1 MSEQSVYARATA
13 ERIAKQ
19 KPSSIGYYDLDKAIG
34 EGNFAKVKLATHCL
48 TGERVAIKIIDK
60 EKLDK
65 VTARKLFREVRIMKL
80 LNHPHI
86 VRLYEVIDTP
96 KELYLIME
104 YAAGGEIFDYL
115 VAHGRMKEKDARRH
129 FRQII
134 SAVEYCHNLHIIH
147 RDLKAENLLL
157 DVNMNVKIADFGF
170 SNQFNPGQR
179 LNTWCGSPPYAAP
192 ELFQGKEYSGPEVDI
207 WSLGVVL
214 YVLVCGSLPFDGST
228 LPKLRARVLAG
239 KYKVPFYMSP
249 DCERLLKKMLV
260 LDPAKRG
267 TLDQVKR
274 DPWFSEGFEHEQ
286 LPASQPLVLT
296 TDQHLRVLTELEEIG
311 MARSA
316 VEKSLSDNT
325 YDHMAAT
332 YFLIADKIFRRKV
345 VDPREADRLIEGS
358 LRDSGELARKNH
370 HVPSS
375 IITPSVQSSPSSTTP
390 STPTSPAKT
399 MKVSA
404 EPVLNSLVEDEDG
417 QPSDSKAPASSASP
431 SPKRA
436 LQPIDRPTSASA
448 ARTNKIRQ
456 HSADRERE
464 NQKERAVDPRLRAEV
479 SSPSESRESSRISS
493 PNARRHP
500 PSTIPQPI
508 GTMNINSVRAPAGA
522 APAIATHGRTRR
534 ATVSTPM
541 AVADLKREIQH
552 SNQKQND
559 MESAPNSKR
568 GTMDDLADDG
578 DSQMD
583 SAFTISVTPS
593 EMSMASKQTES
604 PSESASQ
611 VFDSSAPSQ
620 SSISSSLS
628 TANAQPPPPVR
639 LRPRPMGNIAQ
650 RPISFGGV
658 PSHQILPEDR
668 NAPNANVAQE
678 FHSTTAP
685 APRLQSI
692 KSAAVNTSIVQ
703 QIPASKNNARS
714 AEADDAASSSTD
726 ALTQQR
732 RKRAATVGVGGGN
745 AGSKIDAM
753 DSSEF
758 AENDPTLPS
767 SGSGSGSMLSIS
779 ERIKTAAKMKNQKA
793 EPRTL
798 RFTFSVS
805 TTSSKEPDF
814 ILSEITRVLN
824 DIPDLQ
830 YDVQAFICTCVLDDL
845 EFEIEVCKLP
855 RLSVNGLR
863 FKRLAGNSWNYKN
876 LLTDIIS
883 KMNI

>member
-1 MSEQSVYARATA
+1 MSESTIYGRATA

-19 KPSSIGYYDLDKAIG
+19 KPSAIGYYDLDKAIG

-48 TGERVAIKIIDK
+48 TGERVAVKIIDK
-60 EKLDK
+60 DKLDK

-192 ELFQGKEYSGPEVDI
+192 ELFQGKEYSGPEVDV

-249 DCERLLKKMLV
+249 DCERLIKKMLV
-260 LDPAKRG
+260 IDPQKRAS
-267 TLDQVKR
+267 LDQVKK
-274 DPWFSEGFEHEQ
+274 DSWFSEGFEHEA
-286 LPASQPLVLT
+286 LPATNPLNLT
-296 TDQHLRVLTELEEIG
+296 PEQHQRVLAELEEIG
-311 MARSA
+311 MEKSA

-332 YFLIADKIFRRKV
+332 YFLIGDRIFRRKV
-345 VDPREADRLIEGS
+345 VDPRDSDRLIEGS
-358 LRDSGELARKNH
+358 LKDDHSRRHPGAH
-370 HVPSS
+370 
-375 IITPSVQSSPSSTTP
+375 TPSPSPSSAAP
-390 STPTSPAKT
+390 SSSTAPTSPSKT
-399 MKVSA
+399 SKVSA
-404 EPVLNSLVEDEDG
+404 EPVLNSLVEDEDSG
-417 QPSDSKAPASSASP
+417 GIGASKPSPSGAASP
-431 SPKRA
+431 SAKRA
-436 LQPIDRPTSASA
+436 LNPIDRPTSASA
-448 ARTNKIRQ
+448 TRKAHVRQ

-464 NQKERAVDPRLRAEV
+464 IQRDRSVDPRLKSGAVDSPVDSRDSSKV
-479 SSPSESRESSRISS
+479 SSPT
-493 PNARRHP
+493 ARRAV
-500 PSTIPQPI
+500 PSAIPQPI
-508 GTMNINSVRAPAGA
+508 GSFGTSSGKS
-522 APAIATHGRTRR
+522 AIAAAQAVQSRTRR

-541 AVADLKREIQH
+541 AVADLKRELEQSSSRPQTSH
-552 SNQKQND
+552 SD
-559 MESAPNSKR
+559 SRGSSKA
-568 GTMDDLADDG
+568 GTMEDLIR
-578 DSQMD
+578 DSD
-583 SAFTISVTPS
+583 SHLQSSAMSSASTVTQAHRHHHQISDSNSTVDSTPS
-593 EMSMASKQTES
+593 QLSLASTV
-604 PSESASQ
+604 SAQ
-611 VFDSSAPSQ
+611 SA
-620 SSISSSLS
+620 
-628 TANAQPPPPVR
+628 APPVR
-639 LRPRPMGNIAQ
+639 LRPRPAGPSAP
-650 RPISFGGV
+650 RPISFAGV
-658 PSHQILPEDR
+658 PSNQILPEDR
-668 NAPNANVAQE
+668 HAPQPQE
-678 FHSTTAP
+678 MHSTAAP
-685 APRLQSI
+685 ASRLATS
-692 KSAAVNTSIVQ
+692 KSVAVNTNAVAHIRARNGHGGDSEDQLSDSSMDHVAQ
-703 QIPASKNNARS
+703 QQK
-714 AEADDAASSSTD
+714 
-726 ALTQQR
+726 
-732 RKRAATVGVGGGN
+732 RKRAATVGIGGPRN
-745 AGSKIDAM
+745 DSM
-753 DSSEF
+753 DSAEF
-758 AENDPTLPS
+758 AENDPSLPT
-767 SGSGSGSMLSIS
+767 SGSGSGSQLSIS
-779 ERIKTAAKMKNQKA
+779 ERIRTAGKIRNQKP

-805 TTSSKEPDF
+805 TTSSKEPEF
-814 ILSEITRVLN
+814 ILSEIIRVL
-824 DIPDLQ
+824 DSTPGLK
-830 YDVQAFICTCVLDDL
+830 YDVQAFICICLLDDL